1 MANKSQAA
9 SDLRRFATFVKGLTD
24 AADTLDEMQKLD
36 ELAAATDQRVTTEQA
51 ALADVEAQVKDA
63 RVTLADVK
71 KAAADTTNKAKV
83 RADAI
88 IDAAEQQAAIRA
100 QAIIESAAAEC
111 TSLLAEADRQ
121 RAALIEQVSGLSVT
135 LVDRTAELATVEAS
149 IAAAQDELVAVEGKL
164 AAARESISRMLL

>member
-1 MANKSQAA
+1 MTNKSQAA

-36 ELAAATDQRVTTEQA
+36 ELAAATDQRVTTAQA

-71 KAAADTTNKAKV
+71 KAAADTTNKAKA

-88 IDAAEQQAAIRA
+88 IDAAEQQAAVRA

-121 RAALIEQVSGLSVT
+121 RAELIEQLSGLSVT
-135 LVDRTAELATVEAS
+135 LVDRTEELANVTAQV
-149 IAAAQDELVAVEGKL
+149 AAAKDEFAVVESKL